1 MRNSIITQLEFKDGI
16 YQGQTLQSR
25 YKQGIG
31 VYLWENGSAYFG
43 EWKSDQ
49 IDGNG
54 ILFLPPKTTIQGQF
68 NSAKLHGNCFI
79 QTRQAKYY
87 GKWLN
92 GLPNG
97 NMTAYFKQGEVT
109 IAFQDGKPTR
119 GLSQRDQSFEIP
131 NLKSVQC
138 YNRSA
143 LQTIDWL
150 DGTFYGITGKN
161 AANKVSPNGLGI
173 FVPKNGLF
181 QCGQFKDGFLNGLG
195 RIQQASG
202 EIYQGFFENGKYHG
216 RGIYLFKED
225 ELQWA
230 KGMWRFGELIE
241 IFQNGLVK
249 NCTSPKDLMFPYSNH
264 KNPIQIRQPISL
276 NNIKEIEDLFEIQF
290 QRQEPIL
297 KQTNVSP
304 SPEKKS
310 KLSNYKYFQNSMST
324 SYQKISDALHGSKQ
338 HSSPERNSI
347 QLINYYKGQ
356 LRDIDQ
362 NEQSQH
368 KKSNKPQQNTRKSH
382 SNSQQYL
389 IQSSI
394 KKESIINKSSS
405 KLSQS
410 AYVEEIKKLQTQFIK
425 PFDQNKSVQSQ
436 QSRIYQPILDSEE
449 HSSQRSELFQEK
461 QHSSPKDHIDQ
472 IINKSQQ
479 YQKEQSVE
487 QNKKSI
493 LDQSR
498 QSVQSKQVKSHQN
511 LQHSKSSQQS
521 RCKSSEGS
529 KKFQQQF
536 QLEDQNKIKSEGN
549 KLQKFDNQQ
558 TEQLPLDS
566 SQYSQQQLW
575 ESRQIKEFSQP
586 RDSRKSKQSSQPVSQ
601 RISINSINQ
610 VASQQITPQQ
620 SHRDQQ
626 EQNNQK
632 QSSIQKE
639 SYQQQFLQIQQL
651 QQSHQSQQ
659 QQIIQQQ
666 ENDHN
671 KKLSFCQQDFALDM
685 RNTAIFNQ
693 IESNQSSQM
702 KFHRHKRSQ
711 SQTDFDKL
719 DIHDDTQMKL
729 IQQQQLYMQQLIE
742 QQQRELE
749 QLKIQQQQLE
759 DDNQISQSRLGYKTN
774 VSIDS
779 QESYPQQQSESFQQ
793 EFIKSVSDVLK
804 SELKKKQ
811 DDSFI
816 RDNQNNSPHFEQS
829 KITNNQQSMFF
840 NDINSLENV
849 NVNERFH
856 NRKSSQQQEEAKKS
870 RAESMI
876 IKKQPV
882 SHSELDDLQIDKL
895 QDVQSRQSRQSGRSG
910 YSGDIKQQR
919 SQSHQSSQRNY
930 SNQQH
935 SFNQY
940 QSQEQFYPQK
950 QPSIIQQKEESQI
963 LSQQIKVESN
973 NSFKKQDH
981 LFNDDNKQDQSQSSQ
996 QMSII
1001 SNQFQQE
1008 QNNTKKLNQ
1017 EDSIQKKQYQDNNIL
1032 KQKQQNTIQKS
1043 QQQFQQQVQN
1053 KNEESIEKLMKKQ
1066 SHKQITQ
1073 TQLKFVACPS
1083 QHSLP
1088 GQISFYDKQL
1098 QVKPD
1103 QMSENIQVTIADD
1116 QSDTQQNI
1124 QEIKL
1129 QLAAQKEI
1137 LSQLYHSIQE
1147 SKQMKVSQFDSDK
1160 RISEQRTV
1168 KRGMVSGIVDPCS
1181 SPIKKVIITKGAF
1194 PAFTIIKSLSPIR
1207 L

>member
-68 NSAKLHGNCFI
+68 NSAKLHGNCLI

-97 NMTAYFKQGEVT
+97 NMTAHFKQGEVT

-119 GLSQRDQSFEIP
+119 GLSQREQSCEIP

-138 YNRSA
+138 YNSSA

-150 DGTFYGITGKN
+150 EGTFYGVTGKN
-161 AANKVSPNGLGI
+161 AANKVAPNGLGV

-181 QCGQFKDGFLNGLG
+181 QCGQFKDGALNGLG
-195 RIQQASG
+195 RLQQPSG
-202 EIYQGFFENGKYHG
+202 EVYQGFFENGKYHG

-230 KGMWRFGELIE
+230 KGLWRFGELIE

-249 NCTSPKDLMFPYSNH
+249 NCAAPKDLMFPYSDH
-264 KNPIQIRQPISL
+264 KNPIQIRQPITL
-276 NNIKEIEDLFEIQF
+276 NNVKEIEDLFEIQF
-290 QRQEPIL
+290 QRQEPIQ
-297 KQTNVSP
+297 KQTNASP
-304 SPEKKS
+304 SPEQKS
-310 KLSNYKYFQNSMST
+310 KLSNYKYFQNST
-324 SYQKISDALHGSKQ
+324 TNSYKRISEALHGSKY

-356 LRDIDQ
+356 LKDLNQ
-362 NEQSQH
+362 NDQSQH
-368 KKSNKPQQNTRKSH
+368 NKSNKPQQKARKSH

-389 IQSSI
+389 IQSSR
-394 KKESIINKSSS
+394 KKESVNNKSSS

-436 QSRIYQPILDSEE
+436 QSQIYQAILDSEE
-449 HSSQRSELFQEK
+449 HYSQRSDQFQEK
-461 QHSSPKDHIDQ
+461 QPSSSKDHIEQ
-472 IINKSQQ
+472 IIRKSKQ
-479 YQKEQSVE
+479 YKKEQSVE
-487 QNKKSI
+487 QSRKSL

-498 QSVQSKQVKSHQN
+498 QSNQSKQVKSPKH
-511 LQHSKSSQQS
+511 LQQS
-521 RCKSSEGS
+521 KCKSSEGS
-529 KKFQQQF
+529 KKLQQQH
-536 QLEDQNKIKSEGN
+536 QLEDQNQSKSQRNKFQNEG
-549 KLQKFDNQQ
+549 NQQ
-558 TEQLPLDS
+558 TEQLPLDT
-566 SQYSQQQLW
+566 SQQSQQLW

-586 RDSRKSKQSSQPVSQ
+586 RDSKRSKQSSQPASQ
-601 RISINSINQ
+601 RISIKSINQ

-620 SHRDQQ
+620 SHREQQDQ
-626 EQNNQK
+626 NK
-632 QSSIQKE
+632 
-639 SYQQQFLQIQQL
+639 QL
-651 QQSHQSQQ
+651 QLQQ
-659 QQIIQQQ
+659 QQIQETEQLSQIQQVQ
-666 ENDHN
+666 QQNQTQQQMKQQYDNDHN
-671 KKLSFCQQDFALDM
+671 KKISFCQQDFAQDM
-685 RNTAIFNQ
+685 RNTAVFNQ
-693 IESNQSSQM
+693 AESNQSSQM
-702 KFHRHKRSQ
+702 KFHKHKRSQ
-711 SQTDFDKL
+711 SQTDFDKFEIN
-719 DIHDDTQMKL
+719 DEPQMRL
-729 IQQQQLYMQQLIE
+729 IKQYQQHMQQLIE

-749 QLKIQQQQLE
+749 LLKTQQQQLE
-759 DDNQISQSRLGYKTN
+759 DENQISSSKPGFKTN
-774 VSIDS
+774 VSMDS
-779 QESYPQQQSESFQQ
+779 SESYPYQQSESFQQ

-811 DDSFI
+811 EDSI
-816 RDNQNNSPHFEQS
+816 IADNNNNSPHFEQS
-829 KITNNQQSMFF
+829 QIANNQQQSMLF
-840 NDINSLENV
+840 NDIQSLDNVNVDNV
-849 NVNERFH
+849 NVNDRLH
-856 NRKSSQQQEEAKKS
+856 NRRSSQQQEDGKKS
-870 RAESMI
+870 RSDSMN

-895 QDVQSRQSRQSGRSG
+895 QDAQSRQSRRSG
-910 YSGDIKQQR
+910 YSGENKQQR
-919 SQSHQSSQRNY
+919 SQSHQSSQQNY
-930 SNQQH
+930 PNQHH

-940 QSQEQFYPQK
+940 QSQEQFYSQK
-950 QPSIIQQKEESQI
+950 QPLIIQEKIEQQGQ
-963 LSQQIKVESN
+963 SQQTKIELI
-973 NSFKKQDH
+973 NSYKKQDH
-981 LFNDDNKQDQSQSSQ
+981 LSFEDNKQDQSLCSQ

-1001 SNQFQQE
+1001 SNQFPQE
-1008 QNNTKKLNQ
+1008 QNNLKKINQ
-1017 EDSIQKKQYQDNNIL
+1017 EDSIVKQNQLNQQDNNIL
-1032 KQKQQNTIQKS
+1032 KQKQQNTVQKKR
-1043 QQQFQQQVQN
+1043 QDKVQSR
-1053 KNEESIEKLMKKQ
+1053 NEESIEELMKKQ
-1066 SHKQITQ
+1066 SQKQISQ

-1088 GQISFYDKQL
+1088 GQISFSDKQF
-1098 QVKPD
+1098 QIKPD
-1103 QMSENIQVTIADD
+1103 QMSENIQVTIVDD

-1147 SKQMKVSQFDSDK
+1147 SRQMKVSRFDSDK
-1160 RISEQRTV
+1160 RTSEQRTV
-1168 KRGMVSGIVDPCS
+1168 KRGMANGFVDPCS
-1181 SPIKKVIITKGAF
+1181 SPIKKVIITKGAY

>member
-68 NSAKLHGNCFI
+68 NSAKLHGNSLI

-97 NMTAYFKQGEVT
+97 NMTAHFKQGEVT
-109 IAFQDGKPTR
+109 ITFQDGKPTR
-119 GLSQRDQSFEIP
+119 GLSQREQSCEIP
-131 NLKSVQC
+131 NLKTVQC
-138 YNRSA
+138 YNSTA

-150 DGTFYGITGKN
+150 EGTFYGVTGKN
-161 AANKVSPNGLGI
+161 AANKVAPNGLGV

-181 QCGQFKDGFLNGLG
+181 QCGQFKDGVLNGLG
-195 RIQQASG
+195 RLQQPSG
-202 EIYQGFFENGKYHG
+202 EVYQGFFENGKYHG

-230 KGMWRFGELIE
+230 KGLWRFGELIE

-249 NCTSPKDLMFPYSNH
+249 NCIAPKDLMFPYSDH
-264 KNPIQIRQPISL
+264 KNPIQIKQPITL

-290 QRQEPIL
+290 QRQEPIIQ
-297 KQTNVSP
+297 KQTNASP
-304 SPEKKS
+304 SPEQKS
-310 KLSNYKYFQNSMST
+310 KLSNYKYFQNST
-324 SYQKISDALHGSKQ
+324 TNSYKRISEALHGSKQ

-356 LRDIDQ
+356 LRDLDQ
-362 NEQSQH
+362 NEQTQH
-368 KKSNKPQQNTRKSH
+368 KKSNKPQQKSRKSH

-389 IQSSI
+389 IQSSRQ
-394 KKESIINKSSS
+394 KDPAHNKSSS

-410 AYVEEIKKLQTQFIK
+410 AYMEEIKKLQTQFIK
-425 PFDQNKSVQSQ
+425 PLDQNKSVQSQ
-436 QSRIYQPILDSEE
+436 QSQIYQAILDSEE
-449 HSSQRSELFQEK
+449 HSSQRSEQFQGK
-461 QHSSPKDHIDQ
+461 QPSSSKDHIDQ
-472 IINKSQQ
+472 IIRKSKQ

-487 QNKKSI
+487 QSRKS
-493 LDQSR
+493 LMDQSR
-498 QSVQSKQVKSHQN
+498 QSYQSKQAKSPQH
-511 LQHSKSSQQS
+511 LQQSKTSQQS
-521 RCKSSEGS
+521 KCKSSEGS
-529 KKFQQQF
+529 KKLVQQHNV
-536 QLEDQNKIKSEGN
+536 EDQNKTKSEGN
-549 KLQKFDNQQ
+549 KFHNEGNQQ
-558 TEQLPLDS
+558 TEQVPLDT
-566 SQYSQQQLW
+566 SQQSQQLW

-586 RDSRKSKQSSQPVSQ
+586 RDSKRSKQSSQPVSQ
-601 RISINSINQ
+601 RISIKSVNQ

-620 SHRDQQ
+620 SHREQQDQ
-626 EQNNQK
+626 NK
-632 QSSIQKE
+632 QS
-639 SYQQQFLQIQQL
+639 QL
-651 QQSHQSQQ
+651 QQQEIQEELSQIQKSQQ
-659 QQIIQQQ
+659 QNQTQQQ
-666 ENDHN
+666 IRQQEDNDHS

-693 IESNQSSQM
+693 VESNQSSQM
-702 KFHRHKRSQ
+702 KFHKHKRSQ
-711 SQTDFDKL
+711 SQTDFDKF
-719 DIHDDTQMKL
+719 DINDDPQMKL
-729 IQQQQLYMQQLIE
+729 IKQQQLYMQQLIE

-749 QLKIQQQQLE
+749 LLKTQQQQLE
-759 DDNQISQSRLGYKTN
+759 DENQISQSRPGQKTN
-774 VSIDS
+774 ASIDS
-779 QESYPQQQSESFQQ
+779 YESYPYQHSESFQQ

-811 DDSFI
+811 EDSFI
-816 RDNQNNSPHFEQS
+816 VDNNNNSPHFEQS
-829 KITNNQQSMFF
+829 QIANNQQQSMLF
-840 NDINSLENV
+840 NDIQSLENV
-849 NVNERFH
+849 NVDERLH
-856 NRKSSQQQEEAKKS
+856 NRRSSQQQEDGKKS
-870 RAESMI
+870 RGDSLN

-882 SHSELDDLQIDKL
+882 SHSELDDLQIDKI
-895 QDVQSRQSRQSGRSG
+895 QDAQSRQSRQSRRSG
-910 YSGDIKQQR
+910 YSGENKQQR

-930 SNQQH
+930 SNQQN

-940 QSQEQFYPQK
+940 QSQEQFYSQK
-950 QPSIIQQKEESQI
+950 QQAIIQEKVDPEGHFQQTKFEQI
-963 LSQQIKVESN
+963 N
-973 NSFKKQDH
+973 TYKKQDH
-981 LFNDDNKQDQSQSSQ
+981 LSFDDNKQDQSQSSQ
-996 QMSII
+996 QISII
-1001 SNQFQQE
+1001 SNQLPQE
-1008 QNNTKKLNQ
+1008 QIYMKKINQ
-1017 EDSIQKKQYQDNNIL
+1017 EDSIVKKQQLNQQDNNIL
-1032 KQKQQNTIQKS
+1032 KQKQQNTVQKRQDKLLS
-1043 QQQFQQQVQN
+1043 R
-1053 KNEESIEKLMKKQ
+1053 NEESIEELMKKQ
-1066 SHKQITQ
+1066 SQKQIPL

-1088 GQISFYDKQL
+1088 GQMSFCDKQF
-1098 QVKPD
+1098 QIKPD
-1103 QMSENIQVTIADD
+1103 QMSENIQVTIVDD

-1147 SKQMKVSQFDSDK
+1147 SRQMKVSQFDSDK
-1160 RISEQRTV
+1160 RTSEQRTV
-1168 KRGMVSGIVDPCS
+1168 KRGIPNGVVDPCS